1 MDAVTPPAPQ
11 ILSAS
16 LDDALLIA
24 LVGPM
29 TFRAAPAF
37 KSALLTALRA
47 PVALVAVDMSR
58 CSALDS
64 TFMGTIASLAFAFR
78 KAPTSRLVF
87 LDLSSESAAL
97 LKGLGILP
105 ALDAFSADRRP
116 PSLPSLEPLAALLQ
130 PIPLENPDSAFI
142 LEAHESLA
150 LADPE
155 NVARFRHVV
164 ECLRNESPK
173 S

>member
-1 MDAVTPPAPQ
+1 MTPPAPQ
-11 ILSAS
+11 ILSAA
-16 LDDALLIA
+16 LDDALLVA

-29 TFRAAPAF
+29 SFRAAPAF
-37 KSALLTALRA
+37 KAAVLAALNASAS
-47 PVALVAVDMSR
+47 LVVVDMSR

-87 LDLSSESAAL
+87 LDVSAEASAL
-97 LKGLGILP
+97 LKGLGL
-105 ALDAFSADRRP
+105 LSVLEAFSADRRP
-116 PSLPSLEPLAALLQ
+116 PSLPSLEPLTALLR
-130 PIPLENPDSAFI
+130 PVPLENPDSSFI

-173 S
+173 F